1 MSDYINY
8 ITYSQIKK
16 LNRDNR
22 WKTDKVVEY
31 YLDRKKLIEVTTKS
45 STPGE
50 FLYEPVRLTQADLK
64 YRSIDFE
71 PPIGIREWIAWG
83 LLLVSI
89 IANII
94 IAVVA
99 WFVWSPVFGPTFR

>member
-1 MSDYINY
+1 MSDHINY
-8 ITYSQIKK
+8 ITYTQIKT
-16 LNRDNR
+16 LNKGNR

-31 YLDRKKLIEVTTKS
+31 YIDRKKLFDVTTKS
-45 STPGE
+45 STSGE
-50 FLYEPVRLTQADLK
+50 LVFQPNGLTQADFK

-71 PPIGIREWIAWG
+71 PPIGLREWIAWG

-99 WFVWSPVFGPTFR
+99 

>member
-8 ITYSQIKK
+8 ITYSQIKE

-31 YLDRKKLIEVTTKS
+31 YLDKKKLFDVTTKS
-45 STPGE
+45 SNPGE
-50 FLYEPVRLTQADLK
+50 TVFQSIGLTQSDLK

-89 IANII
+89 ITNLITAI
-94 IAVVA
+94 V
-99 WFVWSPVFGPTFR
+99 S